1 MVLTGP
7 PPSMNTQTQCQTMAS
22 TERQFDVSKLGSH
35 GESRTE
41 DVVAVELPLS
51 ILISSLDDSKSM
63 GITMRTPGRDRELAL
78 GFLYSEGLINRI
90 SEVSEIKA
98 SSDSIEVICSNVD
111 RVILNDYNRISTIT
125 SSCGICGKDSISSML
140 HIHGPKLNKGPQISM
155 KTIESSVKNL
165 RKNQP
170 LFNSTGGSHASA
182 IASINGDIIHLEE
195 DVGRHNALDKLVG
208 YLFSNDQLPAN
219 DVFLIVSGRASFE
232 LVHKAIRAGFTI
244 MIAVGAPSSL
254 AVEMARE
261 HGLTLVGFAKRES
274 LTIYSSPSRVST
286 N

>member
-7 PPSMNTQTQCQTMAS
+7 PPSMNTQTQCRTMAS

-51 ILISSLDDSKSM
+51 ILISSPDDSKSM

-140 HIHGPKLNKGPQISM
+140 HIHGPKLNRGPQISM

-195 DVGRHNALDKLVG
+195 DVGRHNALDK
-208 YLFSNDQLPAN
+208 
-219 DVFLIVSGRASFE
+219 
-232 LVHKAIRAGFTI
+232 
-244 MIAVGAPSSL
+244 
-254 AVEMARE
+254 
-261 HGLTLVGFAKRES
+261 
-274 LTIYSSPSRVST
+274 
-286 N
+286 